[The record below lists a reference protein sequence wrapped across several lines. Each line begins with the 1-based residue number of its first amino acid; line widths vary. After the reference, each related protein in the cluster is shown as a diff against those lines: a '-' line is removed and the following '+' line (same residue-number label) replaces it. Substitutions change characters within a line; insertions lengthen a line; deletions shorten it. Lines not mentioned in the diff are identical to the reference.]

1 MSALVGKS
9 TPTQVDGETRIE
21 DWRLGFVLSPSWTF
35 AGMTQEQ
42 DATFYHYTREPLV
55 DVFHRQINA
64 AITIA
69 FQKIDQDWG
78 VARYSAALKS
88 IVPLGWN
95 IEEIYTHEDG
105 RLSLKDGV
113 LYLIRY
119 NDPQGNEHTSYVVH
133 ATNEG
138 IGIQIVL
145 DVTSDPV
152 LFMARTPRV
161 PTRGLETGAAWS
173 RDVGCLKR
181 RAQHVGVARWHASVP
196 SPGSRLSVDS

>member
-9 TPTQVDGETRIE
+9 APTQVDGETRIE
-21 DWRLGFVLSPSWTF
+21 DWHLSFVLSPSWTF
-35 AGMTQEQ
+35 AGITQQQ

-55 DVFHRQINA
+55 DFFHRQINA

-69 FQKIDQDWG
+69 FQKIEPAWD
-78 VARYSAALKS
+78 VARYSSALKS

-105 RLSLKDGV
+105 KLSLKDGV

-145 DVTSDPV
+145 DITSD
-152 LFMARTPRV
+152 LF
-161 PTRGLETGAAWS
+161 PTVKGEWEDTLNTFSLLG
-173 RDVGCLKR
+173 
-181 RAQHVGVARWHASVP
+181 Q
-196 SPGSRLSVDS
+196 GS